1 MAQQT
6 RYSYETLHAFSIA
19 VLTATGAPAGQEK

>member
-1 MAQQT
+1 MAQET

-19 VLTATGAPAGQEK
+19 VLTAAGARRATP